1 MDEMPKEIRTE
12 RLLLRP
18 FRMSDV
24 DDVFQYAQDP
34 DWARYLHVPQPY
46 LRSDAEEFVAL
57 QLEDPSWAIVFQG
70 RMIGGVYLHDVNR
83 KHLTSGIGYSV
94 ARTHWSRGIAT
105 EAVSAVVAAAFEHTE
120 LRRIWAAADP
130 KNVASHRVMEKIGM
144 VREGVFRQNVLV
156 RGEAA
161 DTSVYAIL
169 REDWESRTDE
179 MPSEIRTERLLLRP
193 FRTSDVDDIYDYA
206 HDPEWGRFLPVP
218 KPYLRSDA
226 EEFLRRQLAKKWSEE
241 PDWAMVFDGKV
252 IGGVSLHDRDRER
265 HTIELGYAVARGH
278 WSRGFATEAV
288 EAVVAAAFRNLSL
301 KTISAMADVRN
312 TASWRVMEK
321 AGMTRKRVM
330 QEDAPSGGPPVDMVV
345 YAISIEE
352 WQARQA

>member
-1 MDEMPKEIRTE
+1 MNELPDEIRTE

-18 FRMSDV
+18 FRRSDV
-24 DDVFQYAQDP
+24 DDVYQYAQDP

-46 LRSDAEEFVAL
+46 LRSDAEEFVTL
-57 QLEDPSWAIVFQG
+57 QLEDPSWAIVFEG

-130 KNVASHRVMEKIGM
+130 RNVASHRVMEKLGM

-169 REDWESRTDE
+169 RDDWESRADE
-179 MPSEIRTERLLLRP
+179 MPREIATERLLLRP
-193 FRTSDVDDIYDYA
+193 FRMSDVDDVYDYA
-206 HDPEWGRFLPVP
+206 QDSKWGRFLPVP

-226 EEFLRRQLAKKWSEE
+226 EEFLRRQLAKTWSDE
-241 PDWAMVFDGKV
+241 PDWAVVLDGKV

-265 HTIELGYAVARGH
+265 RTIELGYAVARAH
-278 WSRGFATEAV
+278 WSRGLATEAV
-288 EAVVAAAFRNLSL
+288 KAIVAAAFTSL
-301 KTISAMADVRN
+301 DLTHISARADVRN

-321 AGMTRKRVM
+321 AGMTRKRVV
-330 QEDAPSGGPPVDMVV
+330 QEDAPSGGPPIDMVV

-352 WQARQA
+352 WEACRL